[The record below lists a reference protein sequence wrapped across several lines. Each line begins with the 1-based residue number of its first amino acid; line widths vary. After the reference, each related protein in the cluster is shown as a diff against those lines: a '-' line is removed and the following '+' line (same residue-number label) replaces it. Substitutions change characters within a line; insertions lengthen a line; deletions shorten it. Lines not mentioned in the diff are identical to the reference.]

1 MCTRAGR
8 IPPRARIAK
17 ASRQRRK
24 RAEEAQENAKENAVR
39 KSAATAEQG
48 CGALASAAI
57 EIIEHRALKPRR
69 IPSRLRR
76 ERINFQRSLTELAC
90 ANLSAARRRNARRMR
105 PYPSVATTASVC
117 ARRGG
122 MQGQFGT
129 GTILIRRLEPQ
140 GEKSRG
146 FSGHAFARVPV
157 LEWPPTHIPADDT
170 LDVWVKPLASP
181 SRLESGTRRATCWRL
196 LQARPP
202 STPSAR
208 GA

>member
-140 GEKSRG
+140 GEGHGLNQAQSLG
-146 FSGHAFARVPV
+146 FKCCGRSSLGA
-157 LEWPPTHIPADDT
+157 
-170 LDVWVKPLASP
+170 VWDRHNPDS
-181 SRLESGTRRATCWRL
+181 
-196 LQARPP
+196 QAR
-202 STPSAR
+202 TAR
-208 GA
+208 RKVAGF